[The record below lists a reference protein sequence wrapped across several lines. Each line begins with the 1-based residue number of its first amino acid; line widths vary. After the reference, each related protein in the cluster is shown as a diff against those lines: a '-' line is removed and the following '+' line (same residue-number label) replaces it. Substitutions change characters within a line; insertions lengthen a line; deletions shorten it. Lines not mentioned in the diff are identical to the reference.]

1 MRKRYDN
8 EKIFIC
14 LSFFIGMI
22 VFILCVIYNYANY
35 KNSSKEQEQFLN
47 KKIFSDVIT
56 HSTAME
62 EKLTHVIDELE
73 FIKKGFING
82 YINEEYKKE
91 KIEKMFTEEMET
103 EKGLITAYA
112 VFKDGKRDITV
123 SYDEK
128 ALYMVDEIFKE
139 SQRKSEE
146 IYISDFRLDRS
157 LQYYGIVMKVN
168 ERSKIVVIYNFKY
181 IVDHF
186 IENTG
191 TGNYLRYFILD
202 KYGNIVFNYEK
213 DRIGKNIFAI
223 YSENESLKKNLK
235 KYFENERGIYIYP
248 GKSQETELVKEINAW
263 KSFELKDKKI
273 IVCFTSSKEE
283 IESIIN
289 RLKINMIHIDI
300 LLVIIFFSFMILLI
314 YYKKD
319 KNKIKEINNLK
330 KEKERMES
338 AINGSCSSVWEFYP
352 KENKVYFSEKI
363 YEITGYNPGSF
374 DNTLEWIKKIIHK
387 EDYQMIVEVFGN
399 ISIKEPFFS
408 IVFRVKSSSGKYI
421 WLLNRGR
428 AIENDNKEIE
438 KIIGVLSDVTILK
451 QKEAELLVFKTAVE
465 QSPVTILFT
474 DIEGKIT
481 YVNQKFTTLTGYNKE
496 EALGNNP
503 RILKS
508 EKYDSEF
515 YRNMW
520 DTILAGAVWTGEIV
534 NRKKN
539 GEIYNERANIA
550 PITDENNK
558 ITGYLAIKEDITKQ
572 KEVEEKMVKFATR
585 DELTGVLNR
594 RAGIEFL
601 EQQIKIAERNSER
614 FAVIYVDVNNL
625 KVVNDNLG
633 HNYGDN
639 LIVEVCGGIKEEI
652 RSTDIVARLGGD
664 EFMIVMPK
672 CDKKESEIIW
682 KRIERAYN
690 YLNNNFAREYKIS
703 ASHGIYE
710 YIVGSNTSVDII
722 LETADKEMYK
732 EKNRI
737 KAAESEGNDV

>member
-1 MRKRYDN
+1 
-8 EKIFIC
+8 
-14 LSFFIGMI
+14 
-22 VFILCVIYNYANY
+22 
-35 KNSSKEQEQFLN
+35 
-47 KKIFSDVIT
+47 
-56 HSTAME
+56 
-62 EKLTHVIDELE
+62 
-73 FIKKGFING
+73 
-82 YINEEYKKE
+82 
-91 KIEKMFTEEMET
+91 
-103 EKGLITAYA
+103 
-112 VFKDGKRDITV
+112 
-123 SYDEK
+123 
-128 ALYMVDEIFKE
+128 
-139 SQRKSEE
+139 
-146 IYISDFRLDRS
+146 
-157 LQYYGIVMKVN
+157 
-168 ERSKIVVIYNFKY
+168 
-181 IVDHF
+181 
-186 IENTG
+186 
-191 TGNYLRYFILD
+191 
-202 KYGNIVFNYEK
+202 
-213 DRIGKNIFAI
+213 
-223 YSENESLKKNLK
+223 
-235 KYFENERGIYIYP
+235 
-248 GKSQETELVKEINAW
+248 
-263 KSFELKDKKI
+263 
-273 IVCFTSSKEE
+273 
-283 IESIIN
+283 
-289 RLKINMIHIDI
+289 
-300 LLVIIFFSFMILLI
+300 
-314 YYKKD
+314 
-319 KNKIKEINNLK
+319 
-330 KEKERMES
+330 
-338 AINGSCSSVWEFYP
+338 
-352 KENKVYFSEKI
+352 
-363 YEITGYNPGSF
+363 
-374 DNTLEWIKKIIHK
+374 
-387 EDYQMIVEVFGN
+387 MIVEVFGN

-585 DELTGVLNR
+585 DEITGVLNR
-594 RAGIEFL
+594 SAGIQFL
-601 EQQIKIAERNSER
+601 EQQIKIAERNSES

-652 RSTDIVARLGGD
+652 RSTDIVERLGGD

-690 YLNNNFAREYKIS
+690 YLNNNFAREYKFS

-710 YIVGSNTSVDII
+710 YIVGSNTSVDIM

-737 KAAESEGNDV
+737 KAAKSEGNDV